1 MSIRLLRNSISSYMK
16 NIVVAGVISF
26 FLIAVA
32 SCTKSS
38 ELGLNI
44 FANDQIN
51 ALFTDTLSISAI
63 NESND
68 SVLMYNYGSTP
79 FDSLLVGKINDS
91 LFGLTQSQIFFK
103 PLSLNLPNLGGAV
116 FDSVVMVMGYS
127 VANNYGDT
135 TDMQTLEVYRLTEN
149 MALTDVIYSNKKFA
163 QENSPIGRLS
173 FVPSPNT
180 TSVSYT
186 RDTAAA
192 TKFDTTYTKPQLR
205 IRLDQL
211 NSSLV
216 NILKSLDT
224 TVLGTSVSLDSLF
237 DNQVN
242 GFTICAK
249 RTSKCM
255 LSLNLS
261 NSAST
266 ATNAGAGIYIYYKFP
281 GDTTRYSFHLQTGS
295 ISPRSTYFTSD
306 IKKSFAG
313 KYLNSSATS
322 GDYLLLQGMAGPN
335 IKFEIP
341 SLKAWKGNQK
351 IAINK
356 AELEFTLKTTDAQTY
371 LWSPIQQLLGRK
383 SNAAFI
389 ADFSDNASLSLSALP
404 YFYSGGYLVN
414 SDTTVNVYKQKIN
427 LTHQLQRILDGVDGP
442 TLYLIPNQKQIVA
455 ARSIFYG
462 TKDAKRKPKL
472 SITYTVLK

>member
-1 MSIRLLRNSISSYMK
+1 MK

-26 FLIAVA
+26 FLIAIA
-32 SCTKSS
+32 SCNKSS

-63 NESND
+63 NESSD
-68 SVLMYNYGSTP
+68 SVLVYNYGSTP
-79 FDSLLVGKINDS
+79 FDSLLVGRINDS
-91 LFGLTQSQIFFK
+91 LFGIQESQIFFK
-103 PLSLNLPNLGGAV
+103 PLSISIPSNLGTAV
-116 FDSVVMVMGYS
+116 FDSIVMVLGYS

-135 TDMQTLEVYRLTEN
+135 ADLQKLEVYRLTED
-149 MALTDVIYSNKKFA
+149 MAQTNVIYSTKKFA
-163 QENSPIGRLS
+163 QESTPIGSIS

-180 TSVSYT
+180 LGVKYT
-186 RDTAAA
+186 TDTAAV
-192 TKFDTTYTKPQLR
+192 TKFDTTYLPPQLR

-211 NSSLV
+211 NPSLVRLLSSLDTSV
-216 NILKSLDT
+216 LGTVASLDT
-224 TVLGTSVSLDSLF
+224 TLDAAI
-237 DNQVN
+237 N

-261 NSAST
+261 NAART
-266 ATNAGAGIYIYYKFP
+266 ATNAGAGIYAYYHLP
-281 GDTTRYSFHLQTGS
+281 SDTTHYAFQLQTGS
-295 ISPRSTYFTSD
+295 ISPRSMYFTSG
-306 IKKSFAG
+306 IKSSNVG
-313 KYLNSSATS
+313 KYLNSTATS
-322 GDYLLLQGMAGPN
+322 GDYLVLQGMAGPN

-341 SLKAWKGNQK
+341 NLKAWKGNQK

-371 LWSPIQQLLGRK
+371 LWSPIQQLIARK
-383 SNAAFI
+383 PNASFI
-389 ADFSDNASLSLSALP
+389 ADFSDNVGFSPSTFP
-404 YFYSGGYLVN
+404 YYYSGGYLT
-414 SDTTVNVYKQKIN
+414 SDSVTNVFKQKIN

-442 TLYLIPNQKQIVA
+442 TIYITPSQKQVIA
-455 ARSIFYG
+455 ARTIFYG
-462 TKDAKRKPKL
+462 TRDAKRKPKL